1 MRFWDTYGLK
11 ALSAKVRMDAMRDLG
26 PCMSPFNAWLFLQG
40 VETIALRAERHVYN
54 TLALARW
61 LEKHP
66 CVNWVNYPGLETH
79 PDYERAQRVL
89 PKGQGG
95 VLTFVGFLLREF
107 SMSLPTNVQI
117 GRSRQHCRS
126 RRRRGQL
133 EVVFSSRKRWG
144 CKDTYHSPVA
154 HDASADSR

>member
-40 VETIALRAERHVYN
+40 LETIALRAERHVYN
-54 TLALARW
+54 TLSLARW

-66 CVNWVNYPGLETH
+66 CVNWVNYPGLESH
-79 PDYERAQRVL
+79 VDYERAQRTL

-95 VLTFVGFLLREF
+95 VLTFV
-107 SMSLPTNVQI
+107 SHSLSDLPIVSPANV
-117 GRSRQHCRS
+117 
-126 RRRRGQL
+126 
-133 EVVFSSRKRWG
+133 
-144 CKDTYHSPVA
+144 
-154 HDASADSR
+154 